1 MSNMLTL
8 DDIRAAAEAKYGSLP
23 IDLGSVTVK
32 LLNPLRM
39 AKKNREALQAVQSK
53 LGEDDADQEALLR
66 EALTLVCE
74 NGPQAKALLKEVGDD
89 LAVMATI
96 FERYVEGTSSGE
108 ASPSA
113 D

>member
-1 MSNMLTL
+1 MSNTLTL

-23 IDLGSVTVK
+23 IELPTCVVK

-39 AKKNREALQAVQSK
+39 SKKNRDALTAVQEK
-53 LGEDDADQEALLR
+53 LGEDGADQEALLR
-66 EALTLVCE
+66 EALSLVCE

-113 D
+113 G